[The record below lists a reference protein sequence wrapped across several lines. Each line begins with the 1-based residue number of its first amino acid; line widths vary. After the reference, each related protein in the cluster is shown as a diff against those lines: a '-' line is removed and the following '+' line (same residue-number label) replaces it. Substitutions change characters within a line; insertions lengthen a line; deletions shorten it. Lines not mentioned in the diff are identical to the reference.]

1 MLSVGSISTVSSGHD
16 LVHDVCEKSPG
27 LFISSNETASLNH
40 RMSGVIDTCLD
51 AVAEVNAKLGGLA
64 LELAI
69 DTRVFL
75 ENVSQK
81 VVVVLEVGQLSGH
94 GLGEESGSLLRAIVF
109 FITTSELDPLR
120 KSLDIGRE
128 TSRRVIRSDSGSTG
142 AGDSWLGGGDLTFD
156 IFLFLEHL
164 FPADEVG
171 NSLNENVYES
181 SFRFT

>member
-51 AVAEVNAKLGGLA
+51 AVAEVNPKLGGLA
-64 LELAI
+64 LEFAI

-128 TSRRVIRSDSGSTG
+128 TSRRVIRSYSGTG

-156 IFLFLEHL
+156 VFLFFEHL